1 MNEDTREIE
10 AALGSLRPR
19 RLPDG
24 LSSRL
29 SAAVAAEIPR
39 ARPRIISFVAW
50 SSAAVAA
57 CLALFLAIPSESPA
71 PEPMAM
77 AALADAAPPMVHSSA
92 PPMAR
97 SSAPMTARSLNAEKA
112 AAPPD
117 FRLVRAEQAPAEVT
131 LLEPVRVTEGLFARP
146 VQVRWHNAA
155 HYRDSRGGAEFVR
168 FAPHDEV
175 IGLVP
180 FETD

>member
-29 SAAVAAEIPR
+29 NAAVAAETPR
-39 ARPRIISFVAW
+39 PRPRIISFVAW

-57 CLALFLAIPSESPA
+57 CLALFLAIPGGSPT

-77 AALADAAPPMVHSSA
+77 AATADAAPPMV
-92 PPMAR
+92 R
-97 SSAPMTARSLNAEKA
+97 SSAPMMARSLTAEKVTT
-112 AAPPD
+112 PPD
-117 FRLVRAEQAPAEVT
+117 FRLVRAEQSPAEVT

>member
-29 SAAVAAEIPR
+29 NAAVAAETPR
-39 ARPRIISFVAW
+39 PRPRIISFVGW

-57 CLALFLAIPSESPA
+57 CLALFLAIPGGSPT

-77 AALADAAPPMVHSSA
+77 AALADAAPPMV
-92 PPMAR
+92 R
-97 SSAPMTARSLNAEKA
+97 SSAPMMARSLTAEKVA
-112 AAPPD
+112 TPPD
-117 FRLVRAEQAPAEVT
+117 FRLVRAEQSPAEVT

>member
-1 MNEDTREIE
+1 MNEDIREIE

-24 LSSRL
+24 LVSRL
-29 SAAVAAEIPR
+29 NAAVAAETP
-39 ARPRIISFVAW
+39 RPRILSFVAW

-57 CLALFLAIPSESPA
+57 CLALFLAIPGESPA

-77 AALADAAPPMVHSSA
+77 AAVADAAPPMV
-92 PPMAR
+92 R
-97 SSAPMTARSLNAEKA
+97 SSAPMMARSLTANKA
-112 AAPPD
+112 ATPAD
-117 FRLVRAEQAPAEVT
+117 FRLVRAEQSPAEVT

>member
-57 CLALFLAIPSESPA
+57 CLALFLAIPGGSPT

-92 PPMAR
+92 PMMAR
-97 SSAPMTARSLNAEKA
+97 SLTAEKVA
-112 AAPPD
+112 TPPD

>member
-29 SAAVAAEIPR
+29 NAAVAAETPR

-57 CLALFLAIPSESPA
+57 CLALFLAIPGGSPT

-77 AALADAAPPMVHSSA
+77 AATADAAPPMV
-92 PPMAR
+92 R
-97 SSAPMTARSLNAEKA
+97 SSAPMMARSLTAEKVA
-112 AAPPD
+112 TPPD
-117 FRLVRAEQAPAEVT
+117 FRLVRAEQSPAEVT

>member
-29 SAAVAAEIPR
+29 NAAVAAETPR
-39 ARPRIISFVAW
+39 PRPRIISFVAW

-57 CLALFLAIPSESPA
+57 CLALFLAIPGGSPT

-77 AALADAAPPMVHSSA
+77 AALADAAPPMV
-92 PPMAR
+92 R
-97 SSAPMTARSLNAEKA
+97 SSAPMMARSLTAEKVTT
-112 AAPPD
+112 PPD
-117 FRLVRAEQAPAEVT
+117 FRLVRAEQSPAEVT